1 MLELLQRVVLDLA
14 DALARD
20 AEGAADLL
28 ERLRRATV
36 QAEAERD
43 DLPLA
48 ERQRMEG
55 LLDVLSAEAELRR
68 VERALGRL
76 VLDEVAEARVLL
88 LPDRLLEADRELCHA
103 EDLAH
108 FLGRHLELLGDLFRV
123 WLAAEA
129 LDELALDVHDL
140 VQLLDHVHGD
150 ADRARLV
157 GDRARDRLPDPP
169 GRVGR
174 ELVALAVVELLDG
187 ADEAEAALLDQVEE
201 AETAAEVA
209 LRDRN
214 DEAKVRLGHLRLRAH
229 VAALDPLREAHLLV
243 GGQELHLADLAEVQ

>member
-28 ERLRRATV
+28 ERLRRAAL

-55 LLDVLSAEAELRR
+55 LLDVLPAEAELRR

-76 VLDEVAEARVLL
+76 VLDEVAEARVLFL
-88 LPDRLLEADRELCHA
+88 ADRLLEADRELRHP
-103 EDLAH
+103 EDLAY
-108 FLGRHLELLGDLFRV
+108 LLRRHLELLGDLLGVR
-123 WLAAEA
+123 LAAEA

-157 GDRARDRLPDPP
+157 GDRAGDRLANPP
-169 GRVGR
+169 RRVRR
-174 ELVALAVVELLDG
+174 ELVALPVVELLDG
-187 ADEAEAALLDQVEE
+187 ADEAERALLDQVEE
-201 AETAAEVA
+201 AEAAAEVP
-209 LRDRN
+209 LRDR
-214 DEAKVRLGHLRLRAH
+214 DDQTEIRLRHLRLRDH
-229 VAALDPLREAHLLV
+229 VAALDALREGDLLV
-243 GGQELHLADLAEVQ
+243 GREERH

>member
-28 ERLRRATV
+28 ERLRRAAL

-76 VLDEVAEARVLL
+76 VLDEVPEARVLL
-88 LPDRLLEADRELCHA
+88 LADRLLEAEVK
-103 EDLAH
+103 LAPSGD
-108 FLGRHLELLGDLFRV
+108 FL
-123 WLAAEA
+123 
-129 LDELALDVHDL
+129 
-140 VQLLDHVHGD
+140 
-150 ADRARLV
+150 
-157 GDRARDRLPDPP
+157 
-169 GRVGR
+169 
-174 ELVALAVVELLDG
+174 
-187 ADEAEAALLDQVEE
+187 
-201 AETAAEVA
+201 
-209 LRDRN
+209 
-214 DEAKVRLGHLRLRAH
+214 
-229 VAALDPLREAHLLV
+229 
-243 GGQELHLADLAEVQ
+243 